1 MDCEQ
6 YFLGKPRS
14 DKLSWEY
21 RSGNR
26 ASLKES
32 YTRSKQHSTSP
43 TPTLQTQK
51 GPTKGTIKMAEVLSS
66 ERDAE
71 LKRIHACIIKAPIS
85 YPLHPHYIPRYTH
98 ATPTPHPRY
107 THAKYHATPTLH
119 PRYTH
124 PTYHATPTLHQ
135 RYTHATYHA
144 TPMLHPCYTRAV
156 HELYT
161 SELSRL
167 FPWCQASRV
176 HELDDTHTH
185 THAHKH
191 THAYTHKST
200 TVRVLEQRIQTHV

>member
-119 PRYTH
+119 T
-124 PTYHATPTLHQ
+124 TS
-135 RYTHATYHA
+135 RYTHATNHVLVQSTYHVQA
-144 TPMLHPCYTRAV
+144 PMLHTMCRDPQRTP
-156 HELYT
+156 
-161 SELSRL
+161 SRWL
-167 FPWCQASRV
+167 RF
-176 HELDDTHTH
+176 
-185 THAHKH
+185 
-191 THAYTHKST
+191 
-200 TVRVLEQRIQTHV
+200 

>member
-144 TPMLHPCYTRAV
+144 TPMLHPCYTHATPT
-156 HELYT
+156 L
-161 SELSRL
+161 
-167 FPWCQASRV
+167 
-176 HELDDTHTH
+176 HTTLH
-185 THAHKH
+185 TTLNPRYTHATPTLHP
-191 THAYTHKST
+191 
-200 TVRVLEQRIQTHV
+200 R

>member
-144 TPMLHPCYTRAV
+144 TPMLHPCYTHATPT
-156 HELYT
+156 L
-161 SELSRL
+161 
-167 FPWCQASRV
+167 
-176 HELDDTHTH
+176 HTTLH
-185 THAHKH
+185 TTLNPRYTHATPTLHPRYVPRY
-191 THAYTHKST
+191 THATPTLHP
-200 TVRVLEQRIQTHV
+200 R

>member
-144 TPMLHPCYTRAV
+144 TYHAKPTLHPRYTHVTYHAPYHATYHVTLHPHYVPR
-156 HELYT
+156 Y
-161 SELSRL
+161 
-167 FPWCQASRV
+167 
-176 HELDDTHTH
+176 
-185 THAHKH
+185 THATPTLHP
-191 THAYTHKST
+191 
-200 TVRVLEQRIQTHV
+200 R